1 MDIFSHFHFCHS
13 RKNSFSSLSGHK
25 LDRNSFRGQGLYF
38 GLYFVDRGKRNV
50 AIFWLLR
57 LASYKNF
64 DYNYKDRLQL
74 VIINI
79 PSARTQL
86 LFWETYNIYF
96 QMC

>member
-64 DYNYKDRLQL
+64 DYYKDRLQL

-86 LFWETYNIYF
+86 LFWEAYNIYF
-96 QMC
+96 LMC

>member
-1 MDIFSHFHFCHS
+1 VNESA
-13 RKNSFSSLSGHK
+13 SSLYGHK

-64 DYNYKDRLQL
+64 DYYKDRFQL
-74 VIINI
+74 VIIYI
-79 PSARTQL
+79 PSGK
-86 LFWETYNIYF
+86 
-96 QMC
+96 